1 MFSAVLFL
9 RNCCMHRLFSG
20 IFRCLKSFCDFP
32 ANLKKVLALVLA
44 FACAFTMFAGAA
56 FTDSADIKVDTEV
69 VDTLVSLGVVN
80 GYDDGSFKPNGTVTR
95 AEMAKMIYV
104 LRTGNSDASAYNDD
118 KTSFTDIGSHWARGY
133 IKYCKSLGIIAG
145 KSNTKFAP
153 NDKVT
158 AQEAA
163 KMLLVTLGYNADKA
177 GLVGTGWASKTNALA
192 DEAGLLED
200 VNTSFTSACP
210 RQYAAQLIYNAI
222 DAKTV
227 VLRDGTYI
235 DESATGHPNK
245 TVGEKYMGLSKAEG
259 VLVASGKTGINGL
272 STAKEDS
279 LAVNTAMTSNH
290 FAYTADVTFTKVA
303 KDYTALL
310 GQVVKVLYKDGD
322 KSKVYGV
329 FATDDNNVLAGNSA
343 DLEKKTATKVKF
355 DGTEYDVATSNT
367 LVTVNGVKKNVTL
380 AAAADQYKNTAATF
394 SLVDN
399 DDDDKYDVLTIVAPS
414 VEKVTYSG
422 STSITAGK
430 SYKYADEN
438 IADGI
443 KKDDYVAIVDKTAT
457 KDGKYNITKAE
468 TVTGKVEAIK
478 GTDVKINGTWYKQ
491 ATGADIE
498 DTYSLNDTF
507 TLAVVNGFVYHAEQG
522 DDAISND
529 KVVLITKADN
539 AQDAGIDAGTQKV
552 KALFADGTEKQIT
565 VAQLDKLDGN
575 GYKDMKHSATAVE
588 AAVNTL
594 YTFTTKSNGDYKLK
608 VMDSTKYDGT
618 LSNIAKI
625 DDGKAYNSSS
635 PASTMRFADSAAIF
649 VVPGNGDDAKVIT
662 GKALGTWKNI
672 TALNSASTTLYGKKD
687 GGIVYANVGVVVMAS
702 STAAP
707 SSGDVEYGFVTA
719 DSSLVKDGDDDYV
732 SMTIWNGS
740 SEVSVKADSYYE
752 FNNATSA
759 FTAKTD
765 VDDGTAVKNY
775 TNASSQ
781 KITSAFNKKTPVS
794 YKTTGNGLVSEVR
807 PLNVVKNAGSDNYL
821 GAVAVTGYKD
831 GKKYVSLNG
840 TDYDLTSDTVQMF
853 VDTDAKTG
861 AANGSI
867 TEANEVHGYFVKNA
881 YAVVNSSNEVEFI
894 LVDTQNNLECNASED
909 DVKITTQ
916 GGAAAITVDDTNRVV
931 KLNTAT
937 AVPVTSVFVA
947 NGATYGVQ
955 AVNAGSVF
963 VVGKTTGNLAVG
975 DTIRVIAQ
983 NGDVV
988 DYSVVA

>member
-1 MFSAVLFL
+1 M
-9 RNCCMHRLFSG
+9 
-20 IFRCLKSFCDFP
+20 K
-32 ANLKKVLALVLA
+32 NLKKVLALVLA

-133 IKYCKSLGIIAG
+133 IKYCQSLGIIAG
-145 KSNTKFAP
+145 KSNTKFCP

-163 KMLLVTLGYNADKA
+163 KMLLVTLGYDATKA
-177 GLVGTGWASKTNALA
+177 GLTGANWASKTNALA
-192 DEAGLLED
+192 DENGLLED
-200 VNTSFTSACP
+200 VNTSFTAACP

-443 KKDDYVAIVDKTAT
+443 KKDDYVAIVDKAAT

-565 VAQLDKLDGN
+565 VAQLDSGS
-575 GYKDMKHSATAVE
+575 GYKDMKHSAVAPATAVE

-608 VMDSTKYDGT
+608 VMDSSKYDDTLTGT
-618 LSNIAKI
+618 ALI
-625 DDGKAYNSSS
+625 DDGKAYNNATKTS
-635 PASTMRFADSAAIF
+635 ATKTMRFADAAAIF
-649 VVPGNGDDAKVIT
+649 VVPAKAGDDAKVIT

-672 TALNSASTTLYGKKD
+672 TDIDGTKTVLYGKKD
-687 GGIVYANVGVVVMAS
+687 GGIVYANVGVVVMNNNA
-702 STAAP
+702 AAP

-719 DSSLVKDGDDDYV
+719 DSSLVKNGDDYYV

-794 YKTTGNGLVSEVR
+794 YKTTGDGIISEVR
-807 PLNVVKNAGSDNYL
+807 PLNVVDGDYL
-821 GAVAVTGYKD
+821 GAVAVTGYS
-831 GKKYVSLNG
+831 GKKFVSLKG
-840 TDYDLTSDTVQMF
+840 STGASVDYDLTSDTVQMF

-861 AANGSI
+861 EAKGSI

-881 YAVVNSSNEVEFI
+881 YAVKNSSGEVEFI

-909 DVKITTQ
+909 DVVLTK
-916 GGAAAITVDDTNRVV
+916 GSGLTNVVINNTDRVV
-931 KLNTAT
+931 ELKGDTVVKTDVNTSASNGI
-937 AVPVTSVFVA
+937 AVA
-947 NGATYGVQ
+947 GAGKVI
-955 AVNAGSVF
+955 VNAAG
-963 VVGKTTGNLAVG
+963 TNLAAG
-975 DTIRVIAQ
+975 DVIRVIAE

-988 DYSVVA
+988 DYTVK

>member
-1 MFSAVLFL
+1 MDFL
-9 RNCCMHRLFSG
+9 KFHPRFSG
-20 IFRCLKSFCDFP
+20 NRDSG

-56 FTDSADIKVDTEV
+56 FTDSADIKVDADV
-69 VDTLVSLGVVN
+69 VDTLVSLGIVE
-80 GYDDGSFKPNGTVTR
+80 GFEDGSFQPNGTVTR
-95 AEMAKMIYV
+95 AQMAKMIYV
-104 LRTGNSDASAYNDD
+104 LRTGKSDASAYNDD

-133 IKYCKSLGIIAG
+133 IKYCQSLGIIAG
-145 KSNTKFAP
+145 KSNTIFAP
-153 NDKVT
+153 NATVT

-163 KMLLVTLGYNADKA
+163 KMLLVTLGYDANKA
-177 GLVGTGWASKTNALA
+177 GLVGSNWAAKTNALA
-192 DEAGLLED
+192 DENGLLED

-222 DAKTV
+222 DAETV
-227 VLRDGTYI
+227 VLRDGAYT
-235 DESATGHPNK
+235 DESALGVPNK

-259 VLVASGKTGINGL
+259 VLVASGKTGINGQ

-279 LAVNTAMTSNH
+279 LGVNVLTTNAAGVTETAYDY
-290 FAYTADVTFTKVA
+290 AADVTFTKVA

-329 FATDDNNVLAGNSA
+329 FATDDNNVLAGNST

-355 DGTEYDVATSNT
+355 DGTEYDVAATT
-367 LVTVNGVKKNVTL
+367 LVTVNGVKKNVAL
-380 AAAADQYKNTAATF
+380 ADAADQYKDTAATF

-399 DDDDKYDVLTIVAPS
+399 NDDDKYDVLTVFAPS
-414 VEKVTYSG
+414 VVKVTYAG
-422 STSITAGK
+422 SNSITAGK

-443 KKDDYVAIVDKTAT
+443 KKDDYVAIIDKAAT

-507 TLAVVNGFVYHAEQG
+507 TLAVVNGFVYHSEQG

-539 AQDAGIDAGTQKV
+539 AQDAGVDKGTQKV

-575 GYKDMKHSATAVE
+575 GYKDVTNSGSIQ
-588 AAVNTL
+588 AAINTL

-608 VMDSTKYDGT
+608 AIDTSKYDAT
-618 LSNIAKI
+618 IASISKI
-625 DDGKAYNSSS
+625 DDGKATGSVTANGTT
-635 PASTMRFADSAAIF
+635 ATGTMRFADSAAIF

-672 TALNSASTTLYGKKD
+672 TALASTSTTLYGKKD
-687 GGIVYANVGVVVMAS
+687 GGIVYANVGVVVMSS

-719 DSSLVKDGDDDYV
+719 DSSLVKDGDDYYV

-740 SEVSVKADSYYE
+740 SEVPVKADSYYE
-752 FNNATSA
+752 FNNSTSA
-759 FTAKTD
+759 FTTKTD

-794 YKTTGNGLVSEVR
+794 YKTTGDGIISEVR
-807 PLNVVKNAGSDNYL
+807 PLNVVDGDYL
-821 GAVAVTGYKD
+821 GAVAVTGYS
-831 GKKYVSLNG
+831 GKKFVSLDG

-881 YAVVNSSNEVEFI
+881 YAVKNSSGEIEFI

>member
-1 MFSAVLFL
+1 
-9 RNCCMHRLFSG
+9 
-20 IFRCLKSFCDFP
+20 
-32 ANLKKVLALVLA
+32 
-44 FACAFTMFAGAA
+44 MFAGAA

-245 TVGEKYMGLSKAEG
+245 TVGEKYMGLSKTEG
-259 VLVASGKTGINGL
+259 VLVASGKTGINGQ

-279 LAVNTAMTSNH
+279 LAVNTKIVSNH

-355 DGTEYDVATSNT
+355 DGTEYDVAATT
-367 LVTVNGVKKNVTL
+367 YVTVNGAKVTTAL
-380 AAAADQYKNTAATF
+380 ADVANQYKDTAATF

-414 VEKVTYSG
+414 VVKVTYAG
-422 STSITAGK
+422 SNSITAGK

-443 KKDDYVAIVDKTAT
+443 KKDDYVAIIDKAAT

-468 TVTGKVEAIK
+468 TVTGKIESIK
-478 GTDVKINGTWYKQ
+478 GTDVKINGTWYKE
-491 ATGADIE
+491 ATNVVRE
-498 DTYSLNDTF
+498 DAYSLNDTF
-507 TLAVVNGFVYHAEQG
+507 TLAVVNGFIYHSEQG
-522 DDAISND
+522 DEAISND
-529 KVVLITKADN
+529 KVILATKVDVPA
-539 AQDAGIDAGTQKV
+539 AAGTINEGTQKI
-552 KALFADGTEKQIT
+552 KALFADGTEKEIT
-565 VAQLDKLDGN
+565 VAQYDKYTSGSFA
-575 GYKDMKHSATAVE
+575 GYADMSASNAIQK
-588 AAVNTL
+588 NHL

-608 VMDSTKYDGT
+608 DMDSAKYDGT

-672 TALNSASTTLYGKKD
+672 TALTSASTTLYGKKD
-687 GGIVYANVGVVVMAS
+687 GGIVYANVGVVVMNAV
-702 STAAP
+702 AAP

-719 DSSLVKDGDDDYV
+719 DSSLVKDGDDYYV

-752 FNNATSA
+752 FNNSTSA

-781 KITSAFNKKTPVS
+781 KITSAFNKKTPIS
-794 YKTTGNGLVSEVR
+794 YKTTGNGIVSEVR
-807 PLNVVKNAGSDNYL
+807 PLNVVSGTEYK

-861 AANGSI
+861 ATAGSI
-867 TEANEVHGYFVKNA
+867 TEANEVHGYYVKNA
-881 YAVVNSSNEVEFI
+881 YAVLNTAGDEVEFI

>member
-1 MFSAVLFL
+1 
-9 RNCCMHRLFSG
+9 
-20 IFRCLKSFCDFP
+20 
-32 ANLKKVLALVLA
+32 
-44 FACAFTMFAGAA
+44 MFAGAA

-133 IKYCKSLGIIAG
+133 IKYCQSLGIIAG
-145 KSNTKFAP
+145 KSNTKFCP

-163 KMLLVTLGYNADKA
+163 KMLLVTLGYNATKA
-177 GLVGTGWASKTNALA
+177 GLTGANWASKTNALA
-192 DEAGLLED
+192 DENGLLED

-245 TVGEKYMGLSKAEG
+245 TVGEKYMGLSKTEG
-259 VLVASGKTGINGL
+259 VLVASGKTGINGQ

-279 LAVNTAMTSNH
+279 LAVNTKIVSNH

-310 GQVVKVLYKDGD
+310 GQAVKVLYKDGD

-329 FATDDNNVLAGNSA
+329 FATDDNNVLAGNA
-343 DLEKKTATKVKF
+343 EDLEKKTSTKVKF

-367 LVTVNGVKKNVTL
+367 LVTVNGVKKADKTL
-380 AAAADQYKNTAATF
+380 AEYADVYKDTAATF

-443 KKDDYVAIVDKTAT
+443 KKDDYVAIVDKAAT
-457 KDGKYNITKAE
+457 KDGKYAITKAE
-468 TVTGKVEAIK
+468 TVTGKIEAIK
-478 GTDVKINGTWYKQ
+478 GTDVKVGGTWYKT
-491 ATGADIE
+491 ADNADIE
-498 DTYSLNDTF
+498 DNYSLNDEF

-522 DDAISND
+522 DEAISND
-529 KVVLITKADN
+529 KVILATKVDAPKAD
-539 AQDAGIDAGTQKV
+539 GIDNGTQKI

-565 VAQLDKLDGN
+565 VAQYSHYTAGTGFAAYADMATGN
-575 GYKDMKHSATAVE
+575 AIAPNH
-588 AAVNTL
+588 L

-608 VMDSTKYDGT
+608 DIDPTKYDGT

-635 PASTMRFADSAAIF
+635 PASTMRFADAAAIF

-672 TALNSASTTLYGKKD
+672 TALNSTSTTLYGKKD
-687 GGIVYANVGVVVMAS
+687 GGIVYANVGVVVMNS

-707 SSGDVEYGFVTA
+707 SSGDVEYGFVTEK
-719 DSSLVKDGDDDYV
+719 SSLVKDGDDYYV

-740 SEVSVKADSYYE
+740 SEIPVKADSYYTLE
-752 FNNATSA
+752 TTPS
-759 FTAKTD
+759 TAWSDKTD
-765 VDDGTAVKNY
+765 VDSDTPVSDIA
-775 TNASSQ
+775 
-781 KITSAFNKKTPVS
+781 AFAKQTPVS
-794 YKTTGNGLVSEVR
+794 YKTTGDGLISEVR
-807 PLNVVKNAGSDNYL
+807 PLNVVENAGSDKYL
-821 GAVAVTGYKD
+821 GAVAVQGYKD
-831 GKKYVSLNG
+831 GKKYVNLGG

-853 VDTDAKTG
+853 VDTDAKKGETT
-861 AANGSI
+861 GSI
-867 TEANEVHGYFVKNA
+867 TEANEVHGYYVKNA

-894 LVDTQNNLECNASED
+894 LVDTKNNLECNASED
-909 DVKITTQ
+909 DVKIVTK
-916 GGAAAITVDDTNRVV
+916 GGAVAAKADDETRVL
-931 KLNTAT
+931 KLNGAT
-937 AVPVTSVFVA
+937 SIDVGNVFVA
-947 NGATYGVQ
+947 NSTKNFGVQ
-955 AVNAGSVF
+955 AVGAGKVF
-963 VVGKTTGNLAVG
+963 VVAANGTTKTTGTLAAG

>member
-1 MFSAVLFL
+1 M
-9 RNCCMHRLFSG
+9 
-20 IFRCLKSFCDFP
+20 K
-32 ANLKKVLALVLA
+32 NLKKVLALVLA

-133 IKYCKSLGIIAG
+133 IKYCQSLGIIAG
-145 KSNTKFAP
+145 KSNTKFCP

-163 KMLLVTLGYNADKA
+163 KMLLVTLGYDATKA
-177 GLVGTGWASKTNALA
+177 GLTGANWASKTNALA
-192 DEAGLLED
+192 DENGLLED
-200 VNTSFTSACP
+200 VNTSFTAACP

-227 VLRDGTYI
+227 VLRDGAYT
-235 DESATGHPNK
+235 DESALGIPNK
-245 TVGEKYMGLSKAEG
+245 TVGEKYMGLSKTEG
-259 VLVASGKTGINGL
+259 VLVASGKTGINGQ

-279 LAVNTAMTSNH
+279 LGVNVLTTNASGVTETTYDYVS
-290 FAYTADVTFTKVA
+290 DVTFTKVA

-310 GQVVKVLYKDGD
+310 GQVVKVLYKNGD

-329 FATDDNNVLAGNSA
+329 FATDDNNVLAGNST

-355 DGTEYDVATSNT
+355 DGTEYDVAAST
-367 LVTVNGVKKNVTL
+367 LVTVNGVKKADKTL
-380 AAAADQYKNTAATF
+380 AEYADVYKDTAATF

-399 DDDDKYDVLTIVAPS
+399 NDDDKYDVLTVFAPS
-414 VEKVTYSG
+414 VVKVTYAG
-422 STSITAGK
+422 SNSITAGK

-443 KKDDYVAIVDKTAT
+443 KKDDYVAIIDKAAT

-491 ATGADIE
+491 ATGANIE

-539 AQDAGIDAGTQKV
+539 AQDAGVDKGTQKV

-575 GYKDMKHSATAVE
+575 GYKDVTNSGSIQ
-588 AAVNTL
+588 AAINTL

-608 VMDSTKYDGT
+608 AIDTSKYDAT
-618 LSNIAKI
+618 IASISKI
-625 DDGKAYNSSS
+625 DDGKATGSVTANGTT
-635 PASTMRFADSAAIF
+635 ATGTMRFADSAAIF

-672 TALNSASTTLYGKKD
+672 TALASASTTLYGKKD
-687 GGIVYANVGVVVMAS
+687 GGIVYANVGVVVMSS

-719 DSSLVKDGDDDYV
+719 DSSLVKDGDDYYV

-821 GAVAVTGYKD
+821 GAVAVTGYS
-831 GKKYVSLNG
+831 GKKFVSLKG
-840 TDYDLTSDTVQMF
+840 STGASVDYDLTSDTVQMF

-881 YAVVNSSNEVEFI
+881 YAVVNSDNEVEFI

>member
-1 MFSAVLFL
+1 M
-9 RNCCMHRLFSG
+9 
-20 IFRCLKSFCDFP
+20 K
-32 ANLKKVLALVLA
+32 NLKKVLALVLA

-133 IKYCKSLGIIAG
+133 IKYCQSLGIIAG
-145 KSNTKFAP
+145 KSNTKFVP
-153 NDKVT
+153 NEKVS

-163 KMLLVTLGYNADKA
+163 KMLLVTLGYNAQKA

-192 DEAGLLED
+192 DENGLLED

-227 VLRDGTYI
+227 VLRDGAYT
-235 DESATGHPNK
+235 DESALGIPNK
-245 TVGEKYMGLSKAEG
+245 TVGEKYMGLSKTEG
-259 VLVASGKTGINGL
+259 VLVASGKTGINGQ

-279 LAVNTAMTSNH
+279 LAVNTKIVSNH

-310 GQVVKVLYKDGD
+310 GQAVKVLYKDGD

-329 FATDDNNVLAGNSA
+329 FATDDNNVLAGNST

-355 DGTEYDVATSNT
+355 DGTEYDVAATT
-367 LVTVNGVKKNVTL
+367 LVTVNGVKKNVAL
-380 AAAADQYKNTAATF
+380 ADAADQYKDTAATF

-399 DDDDKYDVLTIVAPS
+399 NDDDKYDVLTVFAPS
-414 VEKVTYSG
+414 VVKVTYAG
-422 STSITAGK
+422 SNSITAGK

-443 KKDDYVAIVDKTAT
+443 KKDDYVAIIDKAAT

-529 KVVLITKADN
+529 KVILITKADN

-618 LSNIAKI
+618 LSNITKI
-625 DDGKAYNSSS
+625 DDGKAYNSAS

-672 TALNSASTTLYGKKD
+672 TALTSASTTLYGKKD
-687 GGIVYANVGVVVMAS
+687 GGIVYANVGVVVMSS

-719 DSSLVKDGDDDYV
+719 DSSLVKNGDDYYV

-752 FNNATSA
+752 FNNSTSA
-759 FTAKTD
+759 FTTKTD

-794 YKTTGNGLVSEVR
+794 YKTTGDGIISEVR
-807 PLNVVKNAGSDNYL
+807 PLNVVDGDYL
-821 GAVAVTGYKD
+821 GAVAVTGYS
-831 GKKYVSLNG
+831 GKKFVSLDG

-881 YAVVNSSNEVEFI
+881 YAVKNSSGEIEFI

>member
-1 MFSAVLFL
+1 
-9 RNCCMHRLFSG
+9 
-20 IFRCLKSFCDFP
+20 
-32 ANLKKVLALVLA
+32 
-44 FACAFTMFAGAA
+44 MFAGAA

-133 IKYCKSLGIIAG
+133 IKYCQSLGIIAG
-145 KSNTKFAP
+145 KSNTKFCP

-163 KMLLVTLGYNADKA
+163 KMLLVTLGYDATKA
-177 GLVGTGWASKTNALA
+177 GLTGANWASKTNALA
-192 DEAGLLED
+192 DENGLLED
-200 VNTSFTSACP
+200 VNTAFTAACP

-222 DAKTV
+222 DAYTV
-227 VLRDGTYI
+227 VLRDGEYTNMKLV
-235 DESATGHPNK
+235 TGIGHDYNP
-245 TVGEKYMGLSKAEG
+245 TIGQKYMGLSKAEG
-259 VLVASGKTGINGL
+259 VLVASGKTGINGN

-279 LAVNTAMTSNH
+279 LAVDVLASGATT
-290 FAYTADVTFTKVA
+290 YDYDVDVTFTKVA

-355 DGTEYDVATSNT
+355 DGTEYDVAATPY
-367 LVTVNGVKKNVTL
+367 VTVNGVKKNVTL

-443 KKDDYVAIVDKTAT
+443 KKDDYVAIIDKAAT

-478 GTDVKINGTWYKQ
+478 GTDVKINGTWYKL
-491 ATGADIE
+491 AANVTPD

-522 DDAISND
+522 DDSISND
-529 KVVLITKADN
+529 KVILATKV
-539 AQDAGIDAGTQKV
+539 DAPETTSGSIAEGTQKI
-552 KALFADGTEKQIT
+552 KALFADGTEKEIT
-565 VAQLDKLDGN
+565 VAQYSKFNTSTNKFGV
-575 GYKDMKHSATAVE
+575 YADMASSNAIVK
-588 AAVNTL
+588 NQL

-608 VMDSTKYDGT
+608 DIDPTKYDGVLGT
-618 LSNIAKI
+618 ITGIN
-625 DDGKAYNSSS
+625 DGKATGTAVKGSGT
-635 PASTMRFADSAAIF
+635 TMRFADSAAIF

-672 TALNSASTTLYGKKD
+672 TALTSASTTLYGKKD
-687 GGIVYANVGVVVMAS
+687 GGIVYANVGVVVMSAV
-702 STAAP
+702 AAP

-719 DSSLVKDGDDDYV
+719 DSSLVKDGDDYYV

-752 FNNATSA
+752 FNNTTPA
-759 FTAKTD
+759 FTAKQD
-765 VDDGTAVKNY
+765 VEGNTKVKNY
-775 TNASSQ
+775 TNDSDE
-781 KITSAFNKKTPVS
+781 KITSAFAKKTPVS
-794 YKTTGNGLVSEVR
+794 YKTTGDGIISEVR
-807 PLNVVKNAGSDNYL
+807 PLNVVVNLGTGSDNYL
-821 GAVAVTGYKD
+821 GAVAVQGYKD
-831 GKKYVSLNG
+831 GKKYVNLGG

-861 AANGSI
+861 ATAGSI
-867 TEANEVHGYFVKNA
+867 TEANEVHGYYVKNA
-881 YAVVNSSNEVEFI
+881 YAVVNSNNEVEFI
-894 LVDTQNNLECNASED
+894 LVDTQNNLECNTTED
-909 DVKITTQ
+909 D
-916 GGAAAITVDDTNRVV
+916 ITVTKTTNVTGV
-931 KLNTAT
+931 DNTAKKLT
-937 AVPVTSVFVA
+937 I
-947 NGATYGVQ
+947 ATGN
-955 AVNAGSVF
+955 VNATVAAW
-963 VVGKTTGNLAVG
+963 VKAATTGEAAVVVNGTADNNTKIQSG
-975 DTIRVIAQ
+975 DHIYIIAG

-988 DYSVVA
+988 DYTVA

>member
-1 MFSAVLFL
+1 
-9 RNCCMHRLFSG
+9 
-20 IFRCLKSFCDFP
+20 
-32 ANLKKVLALVLA
+32 
-44 FACAFTMFAGAA
+44 MFAGAA

-133 IKYCKSLGIIAG
+133 IKYCQSLGIIAG
-145 KSNTKFAP
+145 KSNTKFCP

-163 KMLLVTLGYNADKA
+163 KMLLVTLGYNAEKA
-177 GLVGTGWASKTNALA
+177 GLTGAGWASKTNALA
-192 DEAGLLED
+192 DENGLLED

-618 LSNIAKI
+618 LSNITKI
-625 DDGKAYNSSS
+625 DDGKAYNSAS

-719 DSSLVKDGDDDYV
+719 DSSLVKNGDDYYV

-740 SEVSVKADSYYE
+740 SEVSVKADSYY
-752 FNNATSA
+752 TLVTTPT
-759 FTAKTD
+759 TAWSDKKD
-765 VDDGTAVKNY
+765 VDSDTTVGDIA
-775 TNASSQ
+775 
-781 KITSAFNKKTPVS
+781 AFAKKTPIS
-794 YKTTGNGLVSEVR
+794 YKTTGDGIISEVR
-807 PLNVVKNAGSDNYL
+807 PLNVVYGDYL

-881 YAVVNSSNEVEFI
+881 YAVKNSSGEIEFI

>member
-1 MFSAVLFL
+1 
-9 RNCCMHRLFSG
+9 
-20 IFRCLKSFCDFP
+20 
-32 ANLKKVLALVLA
+32 
-44 FACAFTMFAGAA
+44 MFAGAA

-69 VDTLVSLGVVN
+69 VDTLVALGVVN

-133 IKYCKSLGIIAG
+133 IKYCQSLGIIAG
-145 KSNTKFAP
+145 KSNTKFVP
-153 NDKVT
+153 NEKVS

-163 KMLLVTLGYNADKA
+163 KMLLVTLGYDAQKA

-192 DEAGLLED
+192 DENGLLED

-222 DAKTV
+222 DAYTV
-227 VLRDGTYI
+227 VLRDGEYTNMKLV
-235 DESATGHPNK
+235 TGMGNDYNP
-245 TVGEKYMGLSKAEG
+245 TIGQKYMGLDKVEG
-259 VLVASGKTGINGL
+259 VLVASGKTGINGQ

-279 LAVNTAMTSNH
+279 LAVDVLASGATT
-290 FAYTADVTFTKVA
+290 YDYDVDVTFTKVA

-355 DGTEYDVATSNT
+355 DGTEYDVAATT
-367 LVTVNGVKKNVTL
+367 YVTVNGVKKNVTL

-443 KKDDYVAIVDKTAT
+443 KKDDYVAIIDKAAT

-468 TVTGKVEAIK
+468 TVTGKIEAIK
-478 GTDVKINGTWYKQ
+478 GTDVKINGTWYKE
-491 ATGADIE
+491 ATNVVRE
-498 DTYSLNDTF
+498 DTYSLNDEF
-507 TLAVVNGFVYHAEQG
+507 TLAVVNGFIYHSEQG
-522 DDAISND
+522 NDAISND
-529 KVVLITKADN
+529 KVVLITKADDAKN
-539 AQDAGIDAGTQKV
+539 AGIDAGTQKV

-565 VAQLDKLDGN
+565 VAQLDKDGN
-575 GYKDMKHSATAVE
+575 GYKDMKNSATPATAVE

-608 VMDSTKYDGT
+608 VMDNSKYGAVLGT
-618 LSNIAKI
+618 ITNI
-625 DDGKAYNSSS
+625 DDGKATGT
-635 PASTMRFADSAAIF
+635 AVKGTGTTMRFADSAAIF
-649 VVPGNGDDAKVIT
+649 VVPGAKTGDDAKVIT
-662 GKALGTWKNI
+662 GKALSTWKNVTKI
-672 TALNSASTTLYGKKD
+672 QTATTLYGKKD
-687 GGIVYANVGVVVMAS
+687 GGIVYANVGVVVMNNKAI
-702 STAAP
+702 AP

-719 DSSLVKDGDDDYV
+719 DSSLVKDGDDYYV

-740 SEVSVKADSYYE
+740 SEVPVKADSYYE
-752 FNNATSA
+752 FDTSA
-759 FTAKTD
+759 NKFVGKTD
-765 VDDGTAVKNY
+765 VDESTHVKNY
-775 TNASSQ
+775 SNNVV
-781 KITSAFNKKTPVS
+781 AFAKQTPVS
-794 YKTTGNGLVSEVR
+794 YKTTGDGLISEVR
-807 PLNVVKNAGSDNYL
+807 PLNVTKNNYL
-821 GAVAVTGYKD
+821 GAVAVTGYAD
-831 GKKYVSLNG
+831 GKKFITLDG

-853 VDTDAKTG
+853 VDTKAKTG
-861 AANGSI
+861 DAKGSI

-881 YAVVNSSNEVEFI
+881 YAVVNSNKEVEFI
-894 LVDTQNNLECNASED
+894 LVDTQNNLECNTSED
-909 DVKITTQ
+909 DISVTTTANVTKVDNTNMKLTIAVDNVNATVETWV
-916 GGAAAITVDDTNRVV
+916 AAA
-931 KLNTAT
+931 
-937 AVPVTSVFVA
+937 
-947 NGATYGVQ
+947 
-955 AVNAGSVF
+955 
-963 VVGKTTGNLAVG
+963 TTGEAAVVVNGTASNNTKIQSG
-975 DTIRVIAQ
+975 DHIYIIAS

-988 DYSVVA
+988 DYTVA

>member
-1 MFSAVLFL
+1 
-9 RNCCMHRLFSG
+9 
-20 IFRCLKSFCDFP
+20 
-32 ANLKKVLALVLA
+32 
-44 FACAFTMFAGAA
+44 MFAGAA
-56 FTDSADIKVDTEV
+56 FTDQADIKVENEV
-69 VDTLVSLGVVN
+69 VDTLIELGVIN
-80 GYDDGSFKPNGTVTR
+80 GYTDGSFKPNDTVTR

-133 IKYCKSLGIIAG
+133 IKYCQSLGIIAG
-145 KSNTKFAP
+145 KSNTKFCP

-163 KMLLVTLGYNADKA
+163 KMLLVTLGYNATKA
-177 GLVGTGWASKTNALA
+177 GLTGANWASKTNALA
-192 DEAGLLED
+192 DENGLLED

-222 DAKTV
+222 DAETV
-227 VLRDGTYI
+227 VLRDGAYT
-235 DESATGHPNK
+235 DESALGIPNK
-245 TVGEKYMGLSKAEG
+245 TVGEKYMGLSKTEG
-259 VLVASGKTGINGL
+259 VLVASGKTGINGQ

-279 LAVNTAMTSNH
+279 LGVNVLTTNAAGVTETAYDY
-290 FAYTADVTFTKVA
+290 AADVTFTKVA

-310 GQVVKVLYKDGD
+310 GQVVKVLYKNGD

-329 FATDDNNVLAGNSA
+329 FATDDNNVLAGNST

-355 DGTEYDVATSNT
+355 DGTEYDVAAST
-367 LVTVNGVKKNVTL
+367 LVTVNGVKKADKTL
-380 AAAADQYKNTAATF
+380 AEYADVYKDTAATF

-399 DDDDKYDVLTIVAPS
+399 NDDDKYDVLTVFAPS
-414 VEKVTYSG
+414 VVKVTYAG
-422 STSITAGK
+422 SNSITAGK

-443 KKDDYVAIVDKTAT
+443 KKDDYVAIIDKAAT

-522 DDAISND
+522 DNAISND
-529 KVVLITKADN
+529 KVILATKVDAPAN
-539 AQDAGIDAGTQKV
+539 AGTINEGTQKI
-552 KALFADGTEKQIT
+552 KALFADGTEKEIT
-565 VAQLDKLDGN
+565 VAQYDKYTSGSFA
-575 GYKDMKHSATAVE
+575 GYADMSASNAI
-588 AAVNTL
+588 AANKL

-608 VMDSTKYDGT
+608 DMDSTKYDGT
-618 LSNIAKI
+618 LSDITKI

-672 TALNSASTTLYGKKD
+672 TALTSASTTLYGKKD
-687 GGIVYANVGVVVMAS
+687 GGIVYANVGVVVMSS

-719 DSSLVKDGDDDYV
+719 DSSLVKNGDDYYV

-740 SEVSVKADSYYE
+740 SEVPVKADSYY
-752 FNNATSA
+752 TLVTTPT
-759 FTAKTD
+759 TAWSDKKD
-765 VDDGTAVKNY
+765 VDSDTTVGDIA
-775 TNASSQ
+775 
-781 KITSAFNKKTPVS
+781 AFAKKTPIS
-794 YKTTGNGLVSEVR
+794 YKTTGDGIISEVR
-807 PLNVVKNAGSDNYL
+807 PLNVASGTEYK

-831 GKKYVSLNG
+831 GKKYVSLDG

-853 VDTDAKTG
+853 VDTDAKKGETT
-861 AANGSI
+861 GSI
-867 TEANEVHGYFVKNA
+867 TEANEVHGYYVKNA
-881 YAVVNSSNEVEFI
+881 YAVLNTAGDEVEFI